1 MTTLT
6 KPLRRECLST
16 VRHSGGRTRPVIVEL
31 DRGDVLRFRLKGTR
45 TSYPLP
51 IGSAF
56 ALAVNAWAQARK
68 EAKKAARIA
77 RRKAKR

>member
-45 TSYPLP
+45 TAYVIP

-56 ALAVNAWAQARK
+56 ALAVNAHSQAVKERRK
-68 EAKKAARIA
+68 REREE
-77 RRKAKR
+77 RRKAR